1 MRLLLW
7 CAAALS
13 MATGAFAAD
22 VTAEQASAFRPGVAT
37 YEDVVASFGSPST
50 DTASSDGSRTII
62 YVSVRSHVKAVT
74 LVPIIG
80 LFVGG
85 AKSTTTTVSFTFR
98 IGRAL
103 AAVEQQREDH
113 RLFHERRS
121 LGRWRLRQRRPG
133 AASLI
138 ASAGVRFAASL

>member
-13 MATGAFAAD
+13 IATSAFAAD

-37 YEDVVASFGSPST
+37 FEDVIASFGSPST

-85 AKSTTTTVSFTFR
+85 AKSSISTVSFTFGSD
-98 IGRAL
+98 GRL
-103 AAVEQQREDH
+103 LQ
-113 RLFHERRS
+113 S
-121 LGRWRLRQRRPG
+121 
-133 AASLI
+133 SS
-138 ASAGVRFAASL
+138 SAKTIDCSTSVVLSVGGGCVSGGPAPPP